1 MPMAY
6 PLTALATIL
15 CLFIY
20 FWTMTR
26 VGKARAQ
33 HQVAAPAVTGPPA
46 FERVFRVQQNT
57 MEQLLLFLPALW
69 LFAVAVGDLWAA
81 LLGVVWVVG
90 RIVYAHGYY
99 RAAEKRGIGF
109 LITFLASTVAILG
122 TLIAMGYGW
131 WTTVTL

>member
-1 MPMAY
+1 M
-6 PLTALATIL
+6 
-15 CLFIY
+15 
-20 FWTMTR
+20 
-26 VGKARAQ
+26 
-33 HQVAAPAVTGPPA
+33 
-46 FERVFRVQQNT
+46 
-57 MEQLLLFLPALW
+57 
-69 LFAVAVGDLWAA
+69 AVGDLWAA

-131 WTTVTL
+131 WSTVTL